1 MATKEQPEDK
11 RNRTTIK
18 KALGKGSFGTVY
30 EGTYT
35 DGDGI
40 ERQVA
45 VKKVYQDKRYKNREL
60 DIMKMIKH
68 PNIVELYH
76 HYISAGDKD
85 DDVYLN
91 LVMELIP
98 DTGYKVTK
106 TYAKKNQMMPSIYV
120 KLYSY
125 QILRAI
131 AAMHSLDICHRD
143 IKPQNL
149 LIDPETGRLVIC
161 DLGSAKQLVSGE
173 PNVAY
178 ICSRYYRAPE
188 LIFGC
193 TYYTTAIDIW
203 SVGCVIGEFIKGR
216 PMFAGESGIDQLI
229 EIIKLLGTPSRSQMQ
244 KMNSFFEGYKFP
256 HVKVKT
262 WEQYFDGCDDK
273 TIEFLKRLITYAPQ
287 DRITAIEALAH
298 PWFDEIKQLGVKLP
312 ENSANLPELF
322 NWTTREIQ
330 MYSDV
335 IRRIEHPSAKS
346 K

>member
-1 MATKEQPEDK
+1 MAAKETIEDK
-11 RNRTTIK
+11 KNRTTVK

-35 DGDGI
+35 DGNGQEI
-40 ERQVA
+40 PA
-45 VKKVYQDKRYKNREL
+45 AIKKVFQDKRYKNREL

-76 HYISAGDKD
+76 HYLTSGDKD
-85 DDVYLN
+85 DEVYLN

-106 TYAKKNQMMPSIYV
+106 TYAKSNRVMPLIYV

-125 QILRAI
+125 QLLRAI
-131 AAMHSLDICHRD
+131 SAMHSMDICHRD

-149 LIDPETGRLVIC
+149 LIQSETGRLVIC
-161 DLGSAKQLVSGE
+161 DLGSAKQLIPNE

-203 SVGCVIGEFIKGR
+203 SIGCVIGEFIKGR
-216 PMFAGESGIDQLI
+216 PLFAGETGIDQLI
-229 EIIKLLGTPSRSQMQ
+229 EIIKLLGTPTKNQM
-244 KMNSFFEGYKFP
+244 KNMNSFFDGYKFP

-262 WEQYFDGCDDK
+262 WEQSFDVCDAQ
-273 TIEFLKRLITYAPQ
+273 TIDFLKQLINYSPQ
-287 DRITAIEALAH
+287 ERITAIEALAH
-298 PWFDEIKQLGVKLP
+298 PWFDELKVQDVKLP
-312 ENSANLPELF
+312 ETGRGLPDLF
-322 NWTTREIQ
+322 NWTEKET
-330 MYSDV
+330 SAFPDL
-335 IRRIEHPSAKS
+335 IRRIEPKWLRG
-346 K
+346 

>member
-1 MATKEQPEDK
+1 MALKEVQDDK
-11 RNRTTIK
+11 KNRTTMK
-18 KALGKGSFGTVY
+18 GALGKGSFGTVY
-30 EGTYT
+30 EGIYT
-35 DGDGI
+35 DLEGV

-45 VKKVYQDKRYKNREL
+45 IKKVFQDKRYKNREL

-76 HYISAGDKD
+76 HYMSAGDKD
-85 DDVYLN
+85 DEVYLN

-106 TYAKKNQMMPSIYV
+106 TYSKSNRVMPSIYV

-125 QILRAI
+125 QLLRAI
-131 AAMHSLDICHRD
+131 SAMHSMEICHRD

-149 LIDPETGRLVIC
+149 LVNPDSGRLVIC
-161 DLGSAKQLVSGE
+161 DLGSAKQLINGE

-203 SVGCVIGEFIKGR
+203 SIGCVIGEFIKGR
-216 PMFAGESGIDQLI
+216 PLFAGESGIDQLV
-229 EIIKLLGTPSRSQMQ
+229 EIIKLLGTPSRKQMSS
-244 KMNSFFEGYKFP
+244 MNSFFEGYKFP
-256 HVKVKT
+256 FIKVKT
-262 WEQYFDGCDDK
+262 WEQFFDGTDEL
-273 TIEFLKRLITYAPQ
+273 TIEFLKRLICYSPQ

-298 PWFDEIKQLGVKLP
+298 PWFDEIKQQNSKLP
-312 ENSANLPELF
+312 ENGADLPELF
-322 NWTTREIQ
+322 NWTAKESQ
-330 MYSDV
+330 MYAEV
-335 IRRIEHPSAKS
+335 LRRIEPKWV
-346 K
+346 KR